1 VKVAILNDTHCGI
14 RNSSEIFMEYQS
26 RFYTD
31 VFFPYLREHNIKKIL
46 HLGDYY
52 ENRTSI
58 NFKALH
64 HNRRIFL
71 DKLRD
76 YGIHMDII
84 PGNHDCYFKNTN
96 RLNALKEL
104 LGHYM
109 SEVRIIEEPEVVDYD
124 GCKVALLPW
133 INNEN
138 EKRVRDFITTCKADI
153 CGAHLELN
161 GFDMQ
166 MGIPCT
172 DGMDASLFSKFDMVL
187 SGHFHTKSQNNNI
200 HYLGSQME
208 FFWSDCNDKK
218 YFHILDTDTR
228 ELTAIENPI
237 TIFEKILYDDTTSK
251 QALTKVSHL
260 DNKFVKVIVI
270 NKSKPAEFEKFID
283 RINSKKIYGLQIA
296 ENFQDFAG
304 AQVEDENVSIE
315 STDKLL
321 YTYIDAVDT
330 DLDKDRIKNKVHEL
344 MIEAQSLE
352 IV

>member
-138 EKRVRDFITTCKADI
+138 EKRIRDFIATCKADI
-153 CGAHLELN
+153 CGAHLELS
-161 GFDMQ
+161 GFEMQ
-166 MGIPCT
+166 RGIECK
-172 DGMDASLFSKFDMVL
+172 DGMDAATFEKFDMVL

-218 YFHILDTDTR
+218 YFHVLDTDTR

-237 TIFEKILYDDTTSK
+237 TIFEKILYDDTSSK
-251 QALTKVSHL
+251 QALTNVSHL
-260 DNKFVKVIVI
+260 DNKFVKVIVV
-270 NKSKPAEFEKFID
+270 NKSKPAEFEKLID

-304 AQVEDENVSIE
+304 AQVEDENISVE

-344 MIEAQSLE
+344 MVEAQSLE